1 MTASVAGRFAGKA
14 LSDFL
19 KTASSAMTGAVT
31 GAVAKNLSNLENTS
45 GLLGVAAKYPETTA
59 KLIGAASGPLAIG
72 GATAGVGALV
82 NYLQQ
87 SRHSLPVQASTGVSR
102 PSAFTTQQYIPG
114 TSPLT
119 NEQMGEALL
128 DQQRYQHQLE
138 LIQARHQASAG
149 AGTLHAS
156 GNMSDIIGL
165 AQKIYG

>member
-1 MTASVAGRFAGKA
+1 MAASVASRFAGKA
-14 LSDFL
+14 LLDFL
-19 KTASSAMTGAVT
+19 KTASSTVSGS
-31 GAVAKNLSNLENTS
+31 VAKSVASKLGSLEGAT
-45 GLLGVAAKYPETTA
+45 GLIGLAAKYPETTG
-59 KLIGAASGPLAIG
+59 KLIGSAAGPLTIG
-72 GATAGVGALV
+72 GASAGVGALA

-87 SRHSLPVQASTGVSR
+87 SRHSLPVQASIGVSR

-156 GNMSDIIGL
+156 GNMGDIIGL